1 MRTGPLVAAIAAI
14 AAPAASA
21 QAPVPT
27 LWAEIG
33 AEARATVAAET
44 PAAALPFDPAK
55 PVGTPGRAP
64 IVAVHYF
71 PPFPLSLDNGLAGRD
86 YYARNYL
93 RAAGEGGKFAA
104 QRGFLRERPL
114 PVPPGAPTH
123 YDGRNLAIEVA
134 RASRIGIDAFG
145 VDLLS
150 IAGSQWPAAT
160 QLLEAARA
168 VDPRFRIFPEP
179 DMAGL
184 SKLSVRGMADAL
196 EPFARHPSGLKLAD
210 GRLLVMPLA
219 PNRMPPRYW
228 QDLIAEMKRRGAP
241 VAVVPDFIGFENSDQ
256 HRSYAWGIT
265 IWGTRDTK
273 AGDRARATQI
283 AVAKAG
289 VPNWFAPVAPQDY
302 RPKDGLINE
311 ARNSE
316 AYRNQWMAAIDGRA
330 AGVHLIT
337 WNDYSESSQIAPSS
351 VSQFVWYDLTAY
363 YTAWAKAGAPPRI
376 VRDALYPVYRRQIV
390 DLSAGSRGPAQ
401 TVVGATPLS
410 NDVEVVALLKAPG
423 RLTIT
428 LGGRTVS
435 RDVGAGLQTLR
446 MPAAPGTPSFR
457 LTRAG
462 KTAAAITGPWPIEAR
477 PARHDATYV
486 GGSSLRRR
494 VDVPGY
500 QGDGN

>member
-1 MRTGPLVAAIAAI
+1 MAIAAA

-21 QAPVPT
+21 QDRIPT

-33 AEARATVAAET
+33 AEARAFVAAET
-44 PAAALPFDPAK
+44 PAGALPFEPAR
-55 PVGTPGRAP
+55 PARTPGRAP

-71 PPFPLSLDNGLAGRD
+71 PPFPLSLDNGPAGRD
-86 YYARNYL
+86 YYSLNYL
-93 RAAGEGGKFAA
+93 RAAGEGGKFAR

-123 YDGRNLAIEVA
+123 FDGRNLAIEVA

-150 IAGSQWPAAT
+150 IAGTQWRSAT

-168 VDPRFRIFPEP
+168 VDPAFRIFPEP

-184 SKLSVRGMADAL
+184 AKLSPRGLADAL
-196 EPFARHPSGLKLAD
+196 EPFARHPSGLKLPD

-219 PNRMPPRYW
+219 PNRLSPRYW
-228 QDLIAEMKRRGAP
+228 EDVIAEMKRRGTP
-241 VAVVPDFIGFENSDQ
+241 IAVVPDFIGFENDDQ

-265 IWGTRDTK
+265 MWGTRDTK
-273 AGDRARATQI
+273 AGDRALATQR
-283 AVAKAG
+283 AVEKVG
-289 VPNWFAPVAPQDY
+289 IPHWFAPVAPQDY

-316 AYRNQWMAAIDGRA
+316 AYRNQWMAAIAGRPT
-330 AGVHLIT
+330 GVHLIT

-363 YTAWAKAGAPPRI
+363 YTAWIKAGAPPRI

-390 DLSAGSRGPAQ
+390 DPAEGPRGPAQ
-401 TVVGATPLS
+401 KVVGATPLS
-410 NDVEVVALLKAPG
+410 NEVELVALLKAPG

-428 LGGRTVS
+428 LGGRRVS

-446 MPAAPGTPSFR
+446 LPAAPGTPSFT

-462 KTAAAITGPWPIEAR
+462 RTAAAITGPWPIEAR

-494 VDVPGY
+494 IDIPGAS
-500 QGDGN
+500 GEGM